1 MRFSKI
7 FLSFFVL
14 GIIISMGMT
23 NAFGHGLGYE
33 IMPPEMLGSK
43 LVSLEISSDTWP
55 DEYTKEITFS
65 LFETDT
71 GVNVEN
77 VTYFV
82 MLTKQNE
89 VLFDI
94 TGQRDDGTFMLKLHT
109 TESDQIS
116 IEEEGAN
123 FFGSLLGGSETVN
136 VKGNAFDSGGLYNFK
151 VIITTADS
159 YSNVLSPPLDYDV
172 GISFLDKTL
181 HNINDINFGHQQ
193 LDVITYYEL
202 IEDDFNYDSSK
213 KMISYSMPFD
223 WSEKNIEQISVVHQ
237 ELIIPKTFGDL
248 MVKSFS
254 TNVNG
259 IQVPDNAITIDD
271 FSPKNR
277 VIHLVLNQKDI
288 SQLSKK
294 IQDYPSKMHFSIMPS
309 ANNLPLT
316 TMTEN
321 AQFKLNLSWEP
332 QSIKSGSTT
341 TFYYEILDAFY
352 VDRKV
357 SVSHDLSIFH
367 DGEEI
372 GQISGVSADMGFSV
386 IKFDVPD
393 NVSGVMTLQFENLN
407 GSDLA
412 DAIFPVVVNRINID
426 ETSIPAWIK
435 NNAGW
440 WATDQI
446 DDSSFLQGIQYLI
459 QEGIMIIPPTETS
472 ESSDDSDAIPDAGQ
486 RAQAFDQR
494 VPAWIKNNAGWWATD
509 QIDDS
514 AFLQGIQYLIQE
526 EIMIIPPTES
536 SDDSDAIP
544 DAGQRAQAFDQH
556 VPAWIKN
563 NAGWWATDQIDDS
576 AFLQGIQYLVQKGII
591 VV

>member
-1 MRFSKI
+1 MFACFDMKSQGVLCFSLVTCMLL
-7 FLSFFVL
+7 FSS
-14 GIIISMGMT
+14 ISESY
-23 NAFGHGLGYE
+23 GHGLGYE

-55 DEYTKEITFS
+55 DEYTKEISFA

-71 GVNVEN
+71 GVAVKN

-94 TGQRDDGTFMLKLHT
+94 TSQRDDGIFVLKLHT
-109 TESDQIS
+109 TEDDQITVG
-116 IEEEGAN
+116 EEDSD
-123 FFGSLLGGSETVN
+123 FFGSLLGGSKIVN
-136 VKGNAFDSGGLYNFK
+136 VKGNVFGSGGLYDFK
-151 VIITTADS
+151 VIITTGDD

-172 GISFLDKTL
+172 GISFLDKTS
-181 HNINDINFGHQQ
+181 HNINDINFGQQ
-193 LDVITYYEL
+193 KLSIITYYEL
-202 IEDDFNYDSSK
+202 INDDFTYDQNK
-213 KMISYSMPFD
+213 KMVGYSMPFD
-223 WSEKNIEQISVVHQ
+223 WSEKNILVTSVMHQ
-237 ELIIPKTFGDL
+237 EIIIPKTFGDL
-248 MVKSFS
+248 MVESFS
-254 TNVNG
+254 VNMNG
-259 IQVPDNAITIDD
+259 FQVPDSVITIDD
-271 FSPKNR
+271 FSAENR
-277 VIHLVLNQKDI
+277 VMHLVLNQNNI
-288 SQLSKK
+288 LELSKK
-294 IQDYPSKMHFSIMPS
+294 IDGFPNKMDFSIMPS
-309 ANNLPLT
+309 ADNLPLT

-321 AQFKLNLSWEP
+321 AQFKINLSWEP

-352 VDRKV
+352 TDRQV

-372 GQISGVSADMGFSV
+372 GQISGVSVDMGFSV
-386 IKFDVPD
+386 IEFDVPD

-446 DDSSFLQGIQYLI
+446 DDS
-459 QEGIMIIPPTETS
+459 
-472 ESSDDSDAIPDAGQ
+472 
-486 RAQAFDQR
+486 
-494 VPAWIKNNAGWWATD
+494 
-509 QIDDS
+509 
-514 AFLQGIQYLIQE
+514 
-526 EIMIIPPTES
+526 
-536 SDDSDAIP
+536 
-544 DAGQRAQAFDQH
+544 
-556 VPAWIKN
+556 
-563 NAGWWATDQIDDS
+563 

>member
-1 MRFSKI
+1 MQFSKI
-7 FLSFFVL
+7 ILSFFVL

-89 VLFDI
+89 VLFDV
-94 TGQRDDGTFMLKLHT
+94 TGQSDDGTFMLKLHT

-181 HNINDINFGHQQ
+181 HSINDINFGQQQ

-254 TNVNG
+254 ANVNG
-259 IQVPDNAITIDD
+259 IQVPDNVITIDD
-271 FSPKNR
+271 FSPENR
-277 VIHLVLNQKDI
+277 VVHLVLNQNEI

-309 ANNLPLT
+309 AENLPLT

-321 AQFKLNLSWEP
+321 AQFRLNLSWEP
-332 QSIKSGSTT
+332 QNIKSGSTT
-341 TFYYEILDAFY
+341 TFYFEILDAFY
-352 VDRKV
+352 VDRQV
-357 SVSHDLSIFH
+357 SARYDLSIFH

-372 GQISGVSADMGFSV
+372 GQASGVSADIGLTM
-386 IKFDVPD
+386 IKISVPD
-393 NVSGVMTLQFENLN
+393 DVSGVITLQFENLN
-407 GSDLA
+407 GSNLA
-412 DAIFPVVVNRINID
+412 DAIFPVVVDRVGVD
-426 ETSIPAWIK
+426 KTSI
-435 NNAGW
+435 
-440 WATDQI
+440 
-446 DDSSFLQGIQYLI
+446 
-459 QEGIMIIPPTETS
+459 
-472 ESSDDSDAIPDAGQ
+472 
-486 RAQAFDQR
+486 
-494 VPAWIKNNAGWWATD
+494 PAWIKNNAGWWATD

-514 AFLQGIQYLIQE
+514 AFLQGIQYLIKE
-526 EIMIIPPTES
+526 GIMIIPPTETTES
-536 SDDSDAIP
+536 SES
-544 DAGQRAQAFDQH
+544 QE
-556 VPAWIKN
+556 VPSWIKN

-591 VV
+591 VI